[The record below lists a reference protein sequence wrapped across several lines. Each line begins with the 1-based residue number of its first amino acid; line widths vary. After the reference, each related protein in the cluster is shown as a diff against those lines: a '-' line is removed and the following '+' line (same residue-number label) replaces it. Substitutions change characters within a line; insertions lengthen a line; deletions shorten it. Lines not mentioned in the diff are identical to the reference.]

1 LLIRNRAAFERA
13 RKIGAVIF
21 DKTGTLTKGE
31 FGVTDVISL
40 SEDFNNNEILKYAAS
55 VEEKSTHPIARAI
68 ASSTESRYKVSGFK
82 SVTGEGVYAIVNG
95 REVKVMSIGYLRKNN
110 IQIKDSSAVDKLN
123 RHGKTVVYIIIGDKL
138 AGAIALADIIREES
152 KEAIIKLKLMGIKP
166 MMLTGDN
173 SQVAKW
179 VAEETGIEEYF
190 SGVLPQDKS
199 NKIKEVQSRGLTVAM
214 TGDGVNDAPA
224 LARADIGIAIDTG
237 TDVAVEATDIILV
250 RNNPLDVVSIIH
262 LSRAT
267 YRKMLQNLGWAT
279 GYNAIALPLAAGV
292 LFSFGIILSP
302 AIGAV
307 LMSLSTIIVAINARF
322 LKIVR

>member
-1 LLIRNRAAFERA
+1 LLNNYIR
-13 RKIGAVIF
+13 V
-21 DKTGTLTKGE
+21 LM
-31 FGVTDVISL
+31 VQL
-40 SEDFNNNEILKYAAS
+40 
-55 VEEKSTHPIARAI
+55 P
-68 ASSTESRYKVSGFK
+68 
-82 SVTGEGVYAIVNG
+82 
-95 REVKVMSIGYLRKNN
+95 
-110 IQIKDSSAVDKLN
+110 
-123 RHGKTVVYIIIGDKL
+123 IIIGDKL